1 MTEEELLAASEDDY
15 MNAEQLDFFDN
26 KLVELK
32 KETLEEIDHMHSEMQ
47 SNKVS
52 DMNDRA
58 TLEEE
63 NLLALRLAERKGYL
77 LTKIDAARDRIR
89 HGDYGYCMQSGEPI
103 GLQRL
108 LIRPTAEYCADV
120 KQLNEKR
127 EKHYES

>member
-1 MTEEELLAASEDDY
+1 MNEADLLSSSEDNY
-15 MNAEQLDFFDN
+15 MNSEQLAFFDQ
-26 KLVELK
+26 KLVALK
-32 KETLEEIDHMHSEMQ
+32 DETILEIEHIHAEIS

-58 TLEEE
+58 TIEEE
-63 NLLALRLAERKGYL
+63 NLLALRLAERKSYL
-77 LTKIDAARDRIR
+77 LSKIDAARDRIR

-103 GLQRL
+103 GIQRL

-120 KQLNEKR
+120 KQLNERR

>member
-1 MTEEELLAASEDDY
+1 MTESELLAAPEDEY
-15 MNAEQLDFFDN
+15 MNKEQLMFFD
-26 KLVELK
+26 KRLVNLK
-32 KETLEEIDHMHSEMQ
+32 QETLQEIDSIHSEI
-47 SNKVS
+47 SSSKVS

-89 HGDYGYCMQSGEPI
+89 QGDYGFCLESGEPI
-103 GLQRL
+103 GIQRL

-120 KQLNEKR
+120 KQLNERR
-127 EKHYES
+127 EKRYEP